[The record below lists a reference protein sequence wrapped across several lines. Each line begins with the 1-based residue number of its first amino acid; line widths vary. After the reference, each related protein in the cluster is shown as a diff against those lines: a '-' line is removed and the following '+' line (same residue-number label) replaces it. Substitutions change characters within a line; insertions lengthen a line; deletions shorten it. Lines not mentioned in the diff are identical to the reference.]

1 MLNRVLRI
9 SDWDRFMD
17 GEQKTGLILTGGGAR
32 AAYQV
37 GVLKAIA
44 EMMPRRTVNPF
55 PVICGTSA
63 GAFNAVT
70 LAVYAQSFRLG
81 VQYLEKMWKSFSA
94 HDIYRADALG
104 VFVNTVRWISGLVL
118 NGLGINKL
126 NHVSLLDSSPLAELL
141 ERAFPSEKIQENI
154 NAGVLHALSI
164 SASGYGTGQSVNFFQ
179 SAPGVQPWQRAR
191 RLGVA
196 TLIDA
201 RHILASSAIPF
212 IFPAVRIN
220 REYFG
225 DGSMRQLA
233 PVSPALH
240 LGASRVLVIGTGQSG
255 SNQPVRSKIDDYP
268 SLAKIAGHAL
278 DSIFLD
284 SLEVDIERLQRIN
297 KTLDLMDEDVRRNL
311 NLRHVD
317 VLQIVPSQSIERLA
331 GKYAKQLPFPI
342 RFLLSGV
349 GAMRR
354 NASNLVSYLLFER
367 DFCSAL
373 IDLGYQDAMDQ
384 KQALI
389 EFLGIQPETAA
400 GE

>member
-1 MLNRVLRI
+1 
-9 SDWDRFMD
+9 MD

-44 EMMPRRTVNPF
+44 EMMPRRTTNPF

-126 NHVSLLDSSPLAELL
+126 NHVSLLDSRPLAELL
-141 ERAFPSEKIQENI
+141 ERAFPNEKIQENI

-164 SASGYGTGQSVNFFQ
+164 SASGYGTGQSVNFYQ
-179 SAPGVQPWQRAR
+179 GAAEVQPWQRAR
-191 RLGVA
+191 RLGVS
-196 TLIDA
+196 TFIESK
-201 RHILASSAIPF
+201 HILASSAIPF

-255 SNQPVRSKIDDYP
+255 SKLPARSQIDDYP

-297 KTLDLMDEDVRRNL
+297 KTLDLIDEDVRRNL

-331 GKYAKQLPFPI
+331 GKFAKQLPFPI

-354 NASNLVSYLLFER
+354 NAANLVSYLLFEK

-373 IDLGYQDAMDQ
+373 IELGYQDAMNQ

-389 EFLGIQPETAA
+389 EFLGIRPEPLA

>member
-1 MLNRVLRI
+1 
-9 SDWDRFMD
+9 MD
-17 GEQKTGLILTGGGAR
+17 VSQKTGLVLTGGGAR

-44 EMMPRRTVNPF
+44 EMLPRRTQNPF
-55 PVICGTSA
+55 PIICGTSA

-70 LAVYAQSFRLG
+70 LAVYAQGYRLG
-81 VQYLEKMWKSFSA
+81 VQYLEKMWKGFTA
-94 HDIYRADALG
+94 HDIYRADVLG
-104 VFVNTVRWISGLVL
+104 VFNNTVRWLSGLIL

-141 ERAFPSEKIQENI
+141 ERALPSEKIQENI
-154 NAGVLHALSI
+154 EAGVLHALSI

-179 SAPGVQPWQRAR
+179 SAQGVQPWQRAR

-196 TLIDA
+196 TYIEA
-201 RHILASSAIPF
+201 KHILASSAIPF

-225 DGSMRQLA
+225 DGSMRQIA
-233 PVSPALH
+233 PISPALH
-240 LGASRVLVIGTGQSG
+240 LGATRVLVIGTGQVAE
-255 SNQPVRSKIDDYP
+255 NQSSRSKVDDYP

-284 SLEVDIERLQRIN
+284 SLEVDIERLSRIN
-297 KTLDLMDEDVRRNL
+297 KTIDLVAAEVRQHINL
-311 NLRHVD
+311 HHID
-317 VLQIVPSQSIERLA
+317 VLQILPSQSIEKIA
-331 GKYAKQLPFPI
+331 GLYAKQLPFPI

-354 NASNLVSYLLFER
+354 NASNLVSYLLFEK
-367 DFCSAL
+367 DFCRTL
-373 IDLGYQDAMDQ
+373 IDLGYQDAMNR
-384 KQALI
+384 KEELLA
-389 EFLGIQPETAA
+389 FLGVSVDSTEV
-400 GE
+400 

>member
-1 MLNRVLRI
+1 MQH
-9 SDWDRFMD
+9 
-17 GEQKTGLILTGGGAR
+17 EQMTGLILTGGGAR

-44 EMMPRRTVNPF
+44 EMVPRRSTNPF

-70 LAVYAQSFRLG
+70 IAVYAQSYRLG
-81 VQYLEKMWKSFSA
+81 VQYLEKMWTNFTA

-104 VFVNTVRWISGLVL
+104 VLNNTVKWFSGLML
-118 NGLGINKL
+118 NGIGINRM
-126 NHVSLLDSSPLAELL
+126 NHVSMLDSSPLSELL

-179 SAPGVQPWQRAR
+179 SAPGVKPWQRAR
-191 RLGVA
+191 RIGVA
-196 TLIDA
+196 TLIEA
-201 RHILASSAIPF
+201 KHILASSAIPF

-240 LGASRVLVIGTGQSG
+240 LGASRVLVIGTGQPDKQSPRV
-255 SNQPVRSKIDDYP
+255 QVDEYP

-284 SLEVDIERLQRIN
+284 SLEVDVERLERIN
-297 KTLDLMDEDVRRNL
+297 KTLDLIDDDVRRNL

-317 VLQIVPSQSIERLA
+317 VLQISPSQSIERLA
-331 GKYAKQLPFPI
+331 GKYARHLPFPI
-342 RFLLSGV
+342 RFLLGGV

-354 NASNLVSYLLFER
+354 NASNLVSYLLFEKA
-367 DFCSAL
+367 FCTAL
-373 IDLGYQDAMDQ
+373 IDLGYQDAMNRQ
-384 KQALI
+384 QELI
-389 EFLGIQPETAA
+389 AFLGLSPDASGSE
-400 GE
+400 

>member
-1 MLNRVLRI
+1 
-9 SDWDRFMD
+9 MD
-17 GEQKTGLILTGGGAR
+17 GTKKTGLILTGGGAR

-44 EMMPRRTVNPF
+44 EMMPRRTQNPF
-55 PVICGTSA
+55 PIICGTSA

-81 VQYLEKMWKSFSA
+81 AQYLEKMWKNFTA
-94 HDIYRADALG
+94 HDIYRADPVG
-104 VFVNTVRWISGLVL
+104 VFNNTVRWISGLIL

-141 ERAFPSEKIQENI
+141 ERAMPSEKIQENI
-154 NAGVLHALSI
+154 DAGVLHALSI

-179 SAPGVQPWQRAR
+179 SVHGVQPWKRAR
-191 RLGVA
+191 RLGVSTFIEA
-196 TLIDA
+196 K
-201 RHILASSAIPF
+201 HILASSAIPF

-225 DGSMRQLA
+225 DGSMRQIA

-240 LGASRVLVIGTGQSG
+240 LGAVRILVIGTGQTDEM
-255 SNQPVRSKIDDYP
+255 QPSRAKVDDYP

-284 SLEVDIERLQRIN
+284 SLEVDIERLNRIN
-297 KTLDLMDEDVRRNL
+297 KTIDLVSDEVRKHMNL
-311 NLRHVD
+311 HHVD
-317 VLQIVPSQSIERLA
+317 VLQISPSQSIEKLA
-331 GKYAKQLPFPI
+331 GRYARQLPWSI
-342 RFLLSGV
+342 RLLLSGV

-354 NASNLVSYLLFER
+354 NASNLVSYLLFEKDYCR
-367 DFCSAL
+367 AL
-373 IDLGYQDAMDQ
+373 IDLGYQDAMNR
-384 KQALI
+384 KEELMA
-389 EFLGIQPETAA
+389 FLEISLET
-400 GE
+400 EPNDTLQ

>member
-1 MLNRVLRI
+1 
-9 SDWDRFMD
+9 MD
-17 GEQKTGLILTGGGAR
+17 GDARKNAPRKTGLILTGGGAR

-44 EMMPRRTVNPF
+44 EILPRRTRNPF

-81 VQYLEKMWKSFSA
+81 VQYLDKMWKNFTA

-104 VFVNTVRWISGLVL
+104 VFLNSLRWLAGLIL

-141 ERAFPSEKIQENI
+141 DQALPSEKIQENI
-154 NAGVLHALSI
+154 EAGVLHALSI
-164 SASGYGTGQSVNFFQ
+164 CASGYGTGQSVNFFQ
-179 SAPGVQPWQRAR
+179 SAQGVQPWQRAR

-196 TLIDA
+196 TFIEA
-201 RHILASSAIPF
+201 KHILASAAIPF

-225 DGSMRQLA
+225 DGSMRQIA

-240 LGASRVLVIGTGQSG
+240 LGAARVLIIGTGQTDDK
-255 SNQPVRSKIDDYP
+255 QPGRSKVDDYP

-284 SLEVDIERLQRIN
+284 GLEVDIERLNRIN
-297 KTLDLMDEDVRRNL
+297 KTIDLVTEEVRHHL
-311 NLRHVD
+311 NLRHID
-317 VLQIVPSQSIERLA
+317 VLHISPSQSLEKIA
-331 GKYAKQLPFPI
+331 GRYAKQLPWPI

-354 NASNLVSYLLFER
+354 NASNLVSYLLFEKE
-367 DFCSAL
+367 FCRAL
-373 IDLGYQDAMDQ
+373 IDLGYQDAMNR
-384 KQALI
+384 KEEIMVFLAPSLI
-389 EFLGIQPETAA
+389 EDQLTRHHD
-400 GE
+400 

>member
-1 MLNRVLRI
+1 
-9 SDWDRFMD
+9 MD
-17 GEQKTGLILTGGGAR
+17 VPQKTGLILTGGGAR

-44 EMMPRRTVNPF
+44 EMLPRKALNPF
-55 PVICGTSA
+55 PIICGTSA

-81 VQYLEKMWKSFSA
+81 AQYLEKMWSNFTA
-94 HDIYRADALG
+94 HDIYRADVLG
-104 VFVNTVRWISGLVL
+104 VFNNTARWLSGLIL

-126 NHVSLLDSSPLAELL
+126 NHVSLLDSTPLAELL
-141 ERAFPSEKIQENI
+141 EQALPSEKIQENI
-154 NAGVLHALSI
+154 DAGVLHALSI

-179 SAPGVQPWQRAR
+179 SVQGVQPWQRAR

-196 TLIDA
+196 TNIEA
-201 RHILASSAIPF
+201 KHILASSAIPF

-225 DGSMRQLA
+225 DGSMRQIA

-240 LGASRVLVIGTGQSG
+240 LGATRVLVIGTGRVNES
-255 SNQPVRSKIDDYP
+255 QPSRTKVDDYP
-268 SLAKIAGHAL
+268 SLAKIAGHAM

-297 KTLDLMDEDVRRNL
+297 KTLDLVPEEVRQHMSL
-311 NLRHVD
+311 QHIV
-317 VLQIVPSQSIERLA
+317 VLQISPSQSIEKIA
-331 GKYAKQLPFPI
+331 GLYAKQLPFPI
-342 RFLLSGV
+342 RLLLSSV

-354 NASNLVSYLLFER
+354 NASNLVSYLLFEK
-367 DFCSAL
+367 DFCRAL
-373 IDLGYQDAMDQ
+373 IDLGYHDAMNR
-384 KQALI
+384 KEEI
-389 EFLGIQPETAA
+389 MSFLGVSLGESADTASDETAS
-400 GE
+400 GEI

>member
-1 MLNRVLRI
+1 
-9 SDWDRFMD
+9 MD
-17 GEQKTGLILTGGGAR
+17 VPQKAGLILTGGGAR

-44 EMMPRRTVNPF
+44 EMLPRRTQNPF

-81 VQYLEKMWKSFSA
+81 AQYLEKMWKNFSA
-94 HDIYRADALG
+94 HDIYRADPLG
-104 VFVNTVRWISGLVL
+104 VFNNTARWLSGLLL

-141 ERAFPSEKIQENI
+141 ERAMPSEKIQENI
-154 NAGVLHALSI
+154 DLGVLHALSI

-179 SAPGVQPWQRAR
+179 SATGVLPWQRAR

-196 TLIDA
+196 TNIEP

-212 IFPAVRIN
+212 IFPAVLIN

-225 DGSMRQLA
+225 DGSMRQIA
-233 PVSPALH
+233 PISPALH
-240 LGASRVLVIGTGQSG
+240 LGAVRVLVIGTGQTDEQLP
-255 SNQPVRSKIDDYP
+255 NRARVDDYP

-284 SLEVDIERLQRIN
+284 SLEVDMERLRRIN
-297 KTLDLMDEDVRRNL
+297 KTIALVPDEVHKHMNMS
-311 NLRHVD
+311 HVD
-317 VLQIVPSQSIERLA
+317 VLLISPSQSIEKIA
-331 GKYAKQLPFPI
+331 GRHAKQLPWAI
-342 RFLLSGV
+342 RLLLASV

-354 NASNLVSYLLFER
+354 NTSNLVSYLLFEKE
-367 DFCSAL
+367 FCRAL
-373 IDLGYQDAMDQ
+373 IDLGYQDAMNR
-384 KQALI
+384 KEELM
-389 EFLGIQPETAA
+389 EFLGIPAEPASDDPL
-400 GE
+400 

>member
-1 MLNRVLRI
+1 MQH
-9 SDWDRFMD
+9 
-17 GEQKTGLILTGGGAR
+17 EQMTGLILTGGGAR

-44 EMMPRRTVNPF
+44 ELVPRRSTNPF

-70 LAVYAQSFRLG
+70 IAVYAQSYRLG
-81 VQYLEKMWKSFSA
+81 VQYLEKMWTNFSA
-94 HDIYRADALG
+94 HDIYRADAVG
-104 VFVNTVRWISGLVL
+104 VLLNTVKWFSGVVL
-118 NGLGINKL
+118 NGIGINRM
-126 NHVSLLDSSPLAELL
+126 NHVSMLDSSPLNDLL

-154 NAGVLHALSI
+154 NAGVLHALNI

-179 SAPGVQPWQRAR
+179 SVPGIQPWQRAR
-191 RLGVA
+191 RIGVSTFIEA
-196 TLIDA
+196 K
-201 RHILASSAIPF
+201 HILASSAIPF

-233 PVSPALH
+233 PLSPALH
-240 LGASRVLVIGTGQSG
+240 LGASRVLVIGTGQPDR
-255 SNQPVRSKIDDYP
+255 QVPRVQVDEYP

-284 SLEVDIERLQRIN
+284 SLEVDLERLQRIN
-297 KTLDLMDEDVRRNL
+297 KTLDLIDDDVRRHL

-317 VLQIVPSQSIERLA
+317 VLQIAPSQSIERLA
-331 GKYAKQLPFPI
+331 GKYAKHLPFPI

-354 NASNLVSYLLFER
+354 NASNLVSYLLFEK
-367 DFCSAL
+367 DFCKAL
-373 IDLGYQDAMDQ
+373 IDLGYQDAMNR
-384 KQALI
+384 KQELI
-389 EFLGIQPETAA
+389 AFLDLNPDAPGSE
-400 GE
+400 